1 MIRLFLFLFFSATN
15 IFPQDELLDL
25 LVDEPIE
32 PMPVQAT
39 FKATRIVNSQSVE
52 LPRSKMLEFM
62 VQHRFGTVEN
72 GFYDL
77 FGLDEAAVHYDLKYG
92 LHERLAF
99 GLGRSSW
106 QKTYDVMVKAK
117 LVRQTKG
124 QGKAFPLTVVLFS
137 NMGINALRKDAI
149 IKDNF
154 ANRIRYLQ
162 QLIVGRKFNER
173 ISLQVVP
180 TWIHKNLVPTHEDEH
195 DLFSA
200 GLGGRIMVTKRF
212 SINAD
217 ISFPLGDRPDSFKNG
232 WGLGCDIETGGHVF
246 QLLLT
251 NARGGYEGAYIE
263 DAGGSMNSGDVF
275 LGFNITRVF
284 SF

>member
-1 MIRLFLFLFFSATN
+1 MIRLFLFLLFSATN

-62 VQHRFGTVEN
+62 VQHRFGTVKN

-106 QKTYDVMVKAK
+106 QKTYDVMIKAK
-117 LVRQTKG
+117 LIRQTEG
-124 QGKAFPLTVVLFS
+124 QGKTFPITVVIFS
-137 NMGINALRKDAI
+137 NMGINTLRKDAI
-149 IKDNF
+149 VKDNF

-162 QLIVGRKFNER
+162 QLIVGRKFNESV
-173 ISLQVVP
+173 SLQVVP
-180 TWIHKNLVPTHEDEH
+180 TWIHKNLVPAHEDEH

-200 GLGGRIMVTKRF
+200 GLGGRIMVTRRF

-284 SF
+284 SI